1 MASVKVD
8 FEVGNDGVAV
18 ITMCNPPVNAL
29 ALPSEFCFLNSSHI
43 FFVNYNSS

>member
-29 ALPSEFCFLNSSHI
+29 AIPSKLLLSVFIKSSFFLL
-43 FFVNYNSS
+43 

>member
-29 ALPSEFCFLNSSHI
+29 AIPSKLNVSSNLHSFCCKF
-43 FFVNYNSS
+43 